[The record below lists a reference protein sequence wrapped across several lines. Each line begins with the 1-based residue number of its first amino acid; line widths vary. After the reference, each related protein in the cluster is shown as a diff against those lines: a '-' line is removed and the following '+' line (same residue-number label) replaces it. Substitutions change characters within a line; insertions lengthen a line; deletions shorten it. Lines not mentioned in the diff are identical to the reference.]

1 MKVTN
6 VNKAVKQF
14 LFKKNF
20 ISQEELDAE
29 GMSSLV
35 TSAYSS
41 YCLNVLGIPNCHIP
55 LNAEGLPTSIRESV
69 MALNTLI
76 DNNEESVTITEAP
89 TEDLN
94 KVETTVDDSSD
105 TKDTVDKVETE
116 AVSQETPKEVETV
129 EVEEVKNETVETAG
143 TTKEVL
149 ADTFVKPVEAEKT
162 IVTNEL
168 KVADAPVETSKP
180 APRTKNL
187 FGKK

>member
-1 MKVTN
+1 MKFTN

-14 LFKKNF
+14 LFEKNF
-20 ISQEELDAE
+20 ISQEEMVAE

-55 LNAEGLPTSIRESV
+55 LNVEGLPTSIRESV
-69 MALNTLI
+69 MAMDTPIENK
-76 DNNEESVTITEAP
+76 EESVTSNNAS

-94 KVETTVDDSSD
+94 KVENTVDDSSD
-105 TKDTVDKVETE
+105 TKDTVYKVEIE
-116 AVSQETPKEVETV
+116 AVSQETTKEVETV
-129 EVEEVKNETVETAG
+129 EVEEVKNETVETVDAP
-143 TTKEVL
+143 KEVL

-168 KVADAPVETSKP
+168 KVAEAPAETPKS
-180 APRTKNL
+180 APRIKNL